1 VKSGGD
7 LRWLTLQRA
16 KFDSMADDFEDKED
30 PLKDP
35 KPLKIIEDEEDE
47 SGGGVDY
54 RRMYKGYLSSL
65 P

>member
-1 VKSGGD
+1 MAAAG
-7 LRWLTLQRA
+7 
-16 KFDSMADDFEDKED
+16 DSMADDFEDKDD

-54 RRMYKGYLSSL
+54 RRMYKGYLSVLTVMVPYISEKT
-65 P
+65 